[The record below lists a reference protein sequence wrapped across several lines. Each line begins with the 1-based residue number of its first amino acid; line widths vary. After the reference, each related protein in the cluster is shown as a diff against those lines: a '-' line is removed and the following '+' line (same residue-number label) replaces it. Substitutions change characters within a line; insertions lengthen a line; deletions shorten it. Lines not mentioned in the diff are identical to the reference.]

1 MPVISNAQ
9 VRGFRLQN
17 HHLAQSQPISAL
29 STIVGACG
37 LQNTPPYAWLT
48 ASHNRLPAIT
58 RTQLT
63 QALESNKLLLQAW
76 SYRGAPV
83 IFPTEQASIFLTAL
97 IPEAD
102 EQPWIYTRGLLPT
115 LPELGLT
122 FEQALHYVINACH
135 QLQQQTIVSKA
146 RLDQLLAA
154 LITPELPAT
163 IKAKWLSASPYS
175 NQQTLGAAVVSFL
188 LRPCAHLGL
197 IVFGQRRGNTPTFTT
212 PENWLKQ
219 SLIVNNT
226 AQQQLVR
233 KFVHC
238 YGPTTRHA
246 LQRWLGCGAQQAKRL
261 WQAIAPE
268 LQRVTTAGQTRYI
281 LATDYEQLTNS
292 EPTERLLLLGA
303 HDPYLD
309 LADRETILAPPT
321 LQRQVWRYSGNP
333 GVITCGGRIIGIWR
347 SQRSGNKLTLNLKS
361 WSTLSAANKSQLE
374 ELANADATFN
384 QQQLVKLVFEH

>member
-122 FEQALHYVINACH
+122 LEQALHYVITACH

-188 LRPCAHLGL
+188 LRPCAH
-197 IVFGQRRGNTPTFTT
+197 
-212 PENWLKQ
+212 
-219 SLIVNNT
+219 
-226 AQQQLVR
+226 
-233 KFVHC
+233 
-238 YGPTTRHA
+238 
-246 LQRWLGCGAQQAKRL
+246 
-261 WQAIAPE
+261 
-268 LQRVTTAGQTRYI
+268 
-281 LATDYEQLTNS
+281 
-292 EPTERLLLLGA
+292 
-303 HDPYLD
+303 DPYLD

-333 GVITCGGRIIGIWR
+333 GVITCGSRIIGILR